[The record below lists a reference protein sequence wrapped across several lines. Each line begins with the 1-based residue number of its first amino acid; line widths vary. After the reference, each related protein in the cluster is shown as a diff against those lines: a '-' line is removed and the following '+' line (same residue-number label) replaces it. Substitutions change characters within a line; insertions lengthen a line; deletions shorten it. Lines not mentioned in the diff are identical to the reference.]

1 MHNISTLQQLFTQ
14 YLHDN
19 RVQKAPQAL
28 YEPFNYIMN
37 IGGKRMRPV
46 MTLLACYLFDEEV
59 EKALPA
65 ALSVEVFHNFSLVHD
80 DIMDA
85 APLRRGQPT
94 VHDKYGLNSGILSG
108 DVMLIFAY
116 DYLRRSPRQ
125 EAIGGLYQTLTE
137 VAIQVCEGQQYDI
150 DFEQRDDVRLE
161 EYLQMIEM
169 KTAALLAGSLKMGA
183 IAAGAPLSDQEHL
196 SEFGRLTGI
205 AFQIQDDFL
214 DTFGDP
220 LKVGKRVGGDI
231 VQNKKTCLIIKALEL
246 ANDATR
252 KQLLQLYA
260 QQPTDERGKITTVT
274 NIFKD
279 LGIPDFLRNLRNDY
293 QQRAYTHLEQVN
305 APKEKKE
312 LLFGLAE
319 SLLVREL

>member
-1 MHNISTLQQLFTQ
+1 MHSISTLQALFTK
-14 YLHDN
+14 YLHEN

-46 MTLLACYLFDEEV
+46 MALLACYLFDDEV
-59 EKALPA
+59 ENALPA

-85 APLRRGQPT
+85 APLRRGQAT

-125 EAIGGLYQTLTE
+125 DALSGLYQTLTE

-150 DFEQRDDVRLE
+150 DFEKRDDVRLE

-183 IAAGAPLSDQEHL
+183 IAAGAPAADQEHL

-220 LKVGKRVGGDI
+220 EKVGKRVGGDI
-231 VQNKKTCLIIKALEL
+231 IQNKKTCLIIKALEL
-246 ANDATR
+246 ADQDTR
-252 KQLLQLYA
+252 KQLLDLYA
-260 QQPTDERGKITTVT
+260 QQPADEQGKIVAVT
-274 NIFKD
+274 QIFER

-293 QQRAYTHLEQVN
+293 QHRAYAHLAQVD
-305 APKEKKE
+305 APAEKKD

>member
-1 MHNISTLQQLFTQ
+1 MQNINTLQQLFNQ
-14 YLHDN
+14 YLLDN
-19 RVQKAPQAL
+19 HIDKEPKAL

-46 MTLLACYLFDEEV
+46 MALLACYLFEEEV
-59 EKALPA
+59 EKALPV

-80 DIMDA
+80 DIMDE
-85 APLRRGQPT
+85 APLRRGQAT
-94 VHDKYGLNSGILSG
+94 VHSKYGLNSGILSG

-116 DYLRRSPRQ
+116 DYLRHSPRQ
-125 EAIGGLYQTLTE
+125 QAIAQLYQTLSE

-183 IAAGAPLSDQEHL
+183 IAAGADPEDQKHL

-220 LKVGKRVGGDI
+220 QKVGKRVGGDI

-246 ANDATR
+246 ATPEVR
-252 KQLLQLYA
+252 ERLLHLYA
-260 QQPTDERGKITTVT
+260 QQTGNEQEKVATVT
-274 NIFKD
+274 NIFVE
-279 LGIPDFLRNLRNDY
+279 LGIPEFLRNLRNDY
-293 QQRAYTHLEQVN
+293 QKRAYQHLEQVN
-305 APKEKKE
+305 APKEKKDI
-312 LLFGLAE
+312 LFGLAE